1 MENKEEM
8 LRTIEIE
15 NYIWV
20 IYLVIIFLSFIANK
34 EEVNYFI
41 NNDMQSKSN
50 YRKLIIIIFS
60 IALGI
65 YYYFFVSGYKTY
77 KNLSPYDTE
86 SKKFFETINFIANI
100 LILISGVIFL
110 FIAIFDEELE
120 TEIAF

>member
-1 MENKEEM
+1 MKNKEEI

-15 NYIWV
+15 NYIWI
-20 IYLVIIFLSFIANK
+20 IYLVIIFLSFMANK

-60 IALGI
+60 INLGI
-65 YYYFFVSGYKTY
+65 YYYFFISEYETY

-86 SKKFFETINFIANI
+86 SKKFFETINFISNT
-100 LILISGVIFL
+100 LILIACVIFL
-110 FIAIFDEELE
+110 IIAIFDKELE

>member
-1 MENKEEM
+1 MKNKEEI

-15 NYIWV
+15 NYIWI
-20 IYLVIIFLSFIANK
+20 IYLVIIFLSFMANK

-60 IALGI
+60 IVLGI

-77 KNLSPYDTE
+77 KSLSPYDTE
-86 SKKFFETINFIANI
+86 SKKFFETINFIANF

-110 FIAIFDEELE
+110 FIAIFDKELE

>member
-1 MENKEEM
+1 
-8 LRTIEIE
+8 
-15 NYIWV
+15 
-20 IYLVIIFLSFIANK
+20 
-34 EEVNYFI
+34 
-41 NNDMQSKSN
+41 MQSKSN

-65 YYYFFVSGYKTY
+65 YFFVSGYKTY
-77 KNLSPYDTE
+77 KSLSPYDTE

-110 FIAIFDEELE
+110 FIAIFGEELE

>member
-1 MENKEEM
+1 MENKEEI

-34 EEVNYFI
+34 EEVNYFV

>member
-110 FIAIFDEELE
+110 FIAIFDEKLE

>member
-1 MENKEEM
+1 MKNKEEIF
-8 LRTIEIE
+8 RTIEIE
-15 NYIWV
+15 NYIWI
-20 IYLVIIFLSFIANK
+20 IYLVIIFFSFMANK

-60 IALGI
+60 INLGI
-65 YYYFFVSGYKTY
+65 YYYFFISEYETY

-86 SKKFFETINFIANI
+86 SKKFFETINFIANT
-100 LILISGVIFL
+100 LILIACVIFL
-110 FIAIFDEELE
+110 IIAIFDKELE

>member
-1 MENKEEM
+1 MENTEEI

-15 NYIWV
+15 NYIWI
-20 IYLVIIFLSFIANK
+20 IYLVIIFLSFMANK

-41 NNDMQSKSN
+41 NNDMQSKNN

-65 YYYFFVSGYKTY
+65 YYYFFISGYETY
-77 KNLSPYDTE
+77 KKLSPYDTE

-100 LILISGVIFL
+100 LILIAGVIFL
-110 FIAIFDEELE
+110 IIAIFDEELE

>member
-1 MENKEEM
+1 ME
-8 LRTIEIE
+8 
-15 NYIWV
+15 
-20 IYLVIIFLSFIANK
+20 NK

-65 YYYFFVSGYKTY
+65 YYYFFVSGYNTY
-77 KNLSPYDTE
+77 KSLSPYDTE

-110 FIAIFDEELE
+110 FIAIFDKELE

>member
-1 MENKEEM
+1 MENTEEI

-15 NYIWV
+15 NYIWI
-20 IYLVIIFLSFIANK
+20 IYLVIIFLSFMANK

-41 NNDMQSKSN
+41 NNDMQSKNN

-65 YYYFFVSGYKTY
+65 YYYFFISGYETY
-77 KNLSPYDTE
+77 KKLSPYDTE

-110 FIAIFDEELE
+110 IIAIFDEELE

>member
-1 MENKEEM
+1 ME
-8 LRTIEIE
+8 
-15 NYIWV
+15 
-20 IYLVIIFLSFIANK
+20 NK

-60 IALGI
+60 IVLGI

-77 KNLSPYDTE
+77 KSLSPYDTE
-86 SKKFFETINFIANI
+86 SKNFFETINFIANI

-110 FIAIFDEELE
+110 FIAIFDKELK

>member
-1 MENKEEM
+1 MKNKEEI

-15 NYIWV
+15 NYIWI
-20 IYLVIIFLSFIANK
+20 IYLVIIFLSFMANK

-60 IALGI
+60 IVLGI

-77 KNLSPYDTE
+77 KSLSPYDTE
-86 SKKFFETINFIANI
+86 SKKFFETINFIADF

-110 FIAIFDEELE
+110 FIAIFDKELE

>member
-1 MENKEEM
+1 MENKEEI

-65 YYYFFVSGYKTY
+65 CYYFFVSGYKTY

-110 FIAIFDEELE
+110 FIAIFDEKLE

>member
-1 MENKEEM
+1 
-8 LRTIEIE
+8 
-15 NYIWV
+15 
-20 IYLVIIFLSFIANK
+20 
-34 EEVNYFI
+34 
-41 NNDMQSKSN
+41 MQSKSN

-77 KNLSPYDTE
+77 KSLSPYDTE

-100 LILISGVIFL
+100 LIFL
-110 FIAIFDEELE
+110 FIAMFGEELE

>member
-1 MENKEEM
+1 MKNKEEI

-15 NYIWV
+15 NYIWI
-20 IYLVIIFLSFIANK
+20 IYLVIIFLSFMANK

-60 IALGI
+60 IVLGI

-77 KNLSPYDTE
+77 KSLSPYDTE

-110 FIAIFDEELE
+110 FIAIFGEELE